1 MTMPATA
8 TRSSKATKPTANA
21 NAALIAER
29 DALRAELAALHTGI
43 AQIISVCERTAGGDL
58 EPRILGIER
67 DGPLGGLARAV
78 NHLLDLTD
86 AFVRESRASLQHA
99 SREQYWRRVLE
110 RGLPGTYRDAAR
122 LINEAT
128 EQMAAKSAQ
137 LRTAEAQRLRMA
149 DDFEAAVKVVVDN
162 VAAAATE
169 ARATAESLTGTA
181 ERTSSQATI
190 VAAAAEET
198 SRSMNAVAA
207 ASEEIAATVG
217 HIEGQARQGLDVA
230 GEAVMAA
237 QHAGA
242 VVTSLA
248 DASSNISRVVKLIT
262 DIASQTR
269 LLALNANIEAARA
282 GEYGRGFAVVASE
295 VKTLATRTGDA
306 TGEIEKQVNDIQS
319 STQDA
324 VEAITSITAAITRM
338 HGVSSSVSDSVQSQR
353 FATDDITR
361 NIHEAA
367 TGTREVTMSIASVS
381 QSAADTTTASGHLS
395 QAAGELSRMAELLQ
409 GEVVRFLGAV
419 RNGAAA

>member
-1 MTMPATA
+1 M
-8 TRSSKATKPTANA
+8 
-21 NAALIAER
+21 AL
-29 DALRAELAALHTGI
+29 
-43 AQIISVCERTAGGDL
+43 
-58 EPRILGIER
+58 
-67 DGPLGGLARAV
+67 
-78 NHLLDLTD
+78 
-86 AFVRESRASLQHA
+86 
-99 SREQYWRRVLE
+99 
-110 RGLPGTYRDAAR
+110 
-122 LINEAT
+122 
-128 EQMAAKSAQ
+128 KSQQ
-137 LRTAEAQRLRMA
+137 LRSAEAERLRMA

-181 ERTSSQATI
+181 EHTSSRSVI

-198 SRSMNAVAA
+198 SRSMDAVAA

-242 VVTSLA
+242 VMASLT
-248 DASSNISRVVKLIT
+248 DASGNISRVVKLIT

-306 TGEIEKQVNDIQS
+306 TGEIERQVRDIQS

-324 VEAITSITAAITRM
+324 VEAITSITEAISRM
-338 HGVSSSVSDSVQSQR
+338 HNVSSSVSESVQSQR

-367 TGTREVTMSIASVS
+367 AGTREVTVSISAVS

-395 QAAGELSRMAELLQ
+395 QAAGELSKMAELLQ
-409 GEVVRFLGAV
+409 NEVVQFLRAV
-419 RNGAAA
+419 RQGAKAA